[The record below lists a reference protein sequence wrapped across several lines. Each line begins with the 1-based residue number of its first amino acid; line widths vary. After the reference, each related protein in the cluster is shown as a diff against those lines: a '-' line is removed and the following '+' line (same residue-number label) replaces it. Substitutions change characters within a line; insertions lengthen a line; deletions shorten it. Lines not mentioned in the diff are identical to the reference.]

1 MTSSRLIYPEI
12 PPAGPSNSND
22 GLSDRSRF
30 ETKVMDYLKFTIYDP
45 NKQSPYNYI
54 KDRKKSQGSGEWS
67 FNSKVNTKFQGNRVT
82 GDNTTGIWRTV
93 YLYLPHQLNEQYSTN
108 YNRSA
113 LGPFGNSLLAGAQWA
128 EDNIMGGEGGGKEI
142 GDGGLST
149 ALLQAGAKTRGKQ
162 AVFQAITGAFN
173 GASALTG
180 GSLADKDALS
190 ALQNKAVFNPYEETT
205 FKGVRYRSHS
215 FNFDMAPRNT
225 SEVNQIQNI
234 IYTLRSA
241 MLPTKTGE
249 NDEWLTIPKFFKTD
263 IVRFEPRKLEDE
275 SAGFNKPSTLS
286 MIMQFP
292 VKMVLTDMQLNLT
305 PNGQNTSLKAS
316 GDNKTKDWGP
326 ASYKMTL
333 RFDETAFITN
343 DLLLDPVAAG
353 TSRES
358 KAAWEEK
365 ERQELARKA
374 AIAAE
379 KAKEGKKVNRRGR
392 KIN

>member
-1 MTSSRLIYPEI
+1 MAYHLFIS
-12 PPAGPSNSND
+12 
-22 GLSDRSRF
+22 
-30 ETKVMDYLKFTIYDP
+30 
-45 NKQSPYNYI
+45 
-54 KDRKKSQGSGEWS
+54 
-67 FNSKVNTKFQGNRVT
+67 
-82 GDNTTGIWRTV
+82 
-93 YLYLPHQLNEQYSTN
+93 
-108 YNRSA
+108 
-113 LGPFGNSLLAGAQWA
+113 AGAQWA

-173 GASALTG
+173 GASAITG

-215 FNFDMAPRNT
+215 FNFDMAPRNI
-225 SEVNQIQNI
+225 SEVKQIQNI
-234 IYTLRSA
+234 IFTLRSA

-263 IVRFEPRKLEDE
+263 IVRFEPKDDTTE
-275 SAGFNKPSTLS
+275 SAGLSKPDTLR

-305 PNGQNTSLKAS
+305 PNGQNTSLKTS
-316 GDNKTKDWGP
+316 SPEGDSMYDHGP

-343 DLLLDPVAAG
+343 DLLKDPVAAG
-353 TSRES
+353 TSRDS
-358 KAAWEEK
+358 KAAWDKKVEE
-365 ERQELARKA
+365 ELKRKA
-374 AIAAE
+374 AKKAE
-379 KAKEGKKVNRRGR
+379 QEKKKKAKQK
-392 KIN
+392 